1 MYHFLQGSVPL
12 TYNYINNLS
21 IYLFRKILKCKEA
34 TQKNMLIEGITE
46 MLFKAS
52 GGKDAVFCLTGDT
65 ACFEP
70 PNSFLNDAITEK
82 VSNKYFEI

>member
-1 MYHFLQGSVPL
+1 
-12 TYNYINNLS
+12 
-21 IYLFRKILKCKEA
+21 
-34 TQKNMLIEGITE
+34 MLIEGITE

-82 VSNKYFEI
+82 VSYKNFQN

>member
-1 MYHFLQGSVPL
+1 
-12 TYNYINNLS
+12 
-21 IYLFRKILKCKEA
+21 
-34 TQKNMLIEGITE
+34 MLIEGITE

-82 VSNKYFEI
+82 VSNKYFEIYLIMMSI

>member
-1 MYHFLQGSVPL
+1 
-12 TYNYINNLS
+12 
-21 IYLFRKILKCKEA
+21 
-34 TQKNMLIEGITE
+34 MLIEGITE

-82 VSNKYFEI
+82 VSKSNKYFENYLVNWFFLLS